1 VKRLAKF
8 IGVECTE
15 EQAKKVRET
24 CSFEN
29 MKKAE
34 VTIKEKILYDKEEGK
49 SQIFRKGKKVTIVFV
64 KQQIYHYY
72 KHKRFLN
79 S

>member
-1 VKRLAKF
+1 
-8 IGVECTE
+8 
-15 EQAKKVRET
+15 
-24 CSFEN
+24 